1 MGSLN
6 MRETIITRE
15 QVANPRTHYGD
26 AKASTRHFITQRVTG
41 LINVVFLGFL
51 LFIVVRL
58 AGQDRADM
66 VGVIGNGFIGIPF
79 AVLIGIVA
87 VHMRNGMRDTLEDY
101 LHGRMYSLAMM
112 LNTLFCLIVGLAAI
126 GAIVKIVFWG

>member
-1 MGSLN
+1 MASFK
-6 MRETIITRE
+6 TTQDAI
-15 QVANPRTHYGD
+15 ANPKAHYGD

-41 LINVVFLGFL
+41 LINVIFLGLL

-66 VGVIGNGFIGIPF
+66 VSVIGNAFVGIPL
-79 AVLIGIVA
+79 ALLIAIAA

-101 LHGRMYSLAMM
+101 LHGRVFSLVMM
-112 LNTLFCLIVGLAAI
+112 LNTLFCLVVGLA
-126 GAIVKIVFWG
+126 GAGAVLKIVFWG

>member
-1 MGSLN
+1 
-6 MRETIITRE
+6 MRETVITPA
-15 QVANPRTHYGD
+15 VIANPKTHYGD

-41 LINVVFLGFL
+41 LLNVLFLGFL

-66 VGVIGNGFIGIPF
+66 IAVIGNFWIGVPL
-79 AVLIGIVA
+79 ALLIAIAA

-101 LHGRMYSLAMM
+101 FHGSMYRLTML
-112 LNTLFCLIVGLAAI
+112 LNTLFCLIVGLA
-126 GAIVKIVFWG
+126 GAGAVLKIVFWG